1 MRKTR
6 YYFKNTKDDLKMV
19 FKITP
24 ISNAIIVN
32 YDKIL
37 GKFIGKITT
46 FTIFASVNSIDCKNK
61 TEHSLMHL
69 GDKKER

>member
-1 MRKTR
+1 MVLN
-6 YYFKNTKDDLKMV
+6 YAYFER
-19 FKITP
+19 
-24 ISNAIIVN
+24 
-32 YDKIL
+32 
-37 GKFIGKITT
+37 KFIGKITT